1 MIYLILMGLLSIGI
15 ALFAVQNAMAVEIS
29 FMFWTFTTSL
39 VLVILGCFVA
49 GILLAGLWILKI
61 KTKNYLRR
69 RKNKEYIGEL
79 ENHVKELE
87 EKLGMQRHV
96 EQQKVSL
103 SGRDPDAERI
113 VQDIIKANQNKIE
126 R

>member
-1 MIYLILMGLLSIGI
+1 MIYLILMGLLSIGV
-15 ALFAVQNAMAVEIS
+15 ALFAVQNSMAVEIS

-49 GILLAGLWILKI
+49 GILLGGLWILKI
-61 KTKNYLRR
+61 KTTNYLKR
-69 RKNKEYIGEL
+69 RKNKEHIETL
-79 ENHVKELE
+79 EGKVKELE

-96 EQQKVSL
+96 EQQKVA
-103 SGRDPDAERI
+103 GRDPDAEKI
-113 VQDIIKANQNKIE
+113 VQDIINANQRKNE